1 MNERAEQFRAV
12 DAAFLT
18 LSYADIR
25 ARVAGILAGL
35 TKPELR
41 ALAHAVNV
49 ILMPGENKRNGKRRS
64 RGASWNARHRRIG
77 AHFDSGPDC
86 SAPLGLGHPA

>member
-49 ILMPGENKRNGKRRS
+49 ILMPGENK
-64 RGASWNARHRRIG
+64 AQWQEAFARRIVERKASADRCAFRFG
-77 AHFDSGPDC
+77 A
-86 SAPLGLGHPA
+86 